1 MELLATT
8 LNQAH
13 ALFYTLPEGVLP
25 DPSLPCGLLFSTL
38 DSITGQHPSGEL
50 LASLLVWFTRLL
62 GACQPLCWAW
72 GYSNGWTD
80 TDPLSWKSDSS
91 GGGRYGTHESAVSA

>member
-50 LASLLVWFTRLL
+50 LASLLVWFIRLL
-62 GACQPLCWAW
+62 GACQLLCWAW
-72 GYSNGWTD
+72 GYSNG
-80 TDPLSWKSDSS
+80 
-91 GGGRYGTHESAVSA
+91 